1 MTELIFLGI
10 GVGTVAGFFGIG
22 GGGILIPILLF
33 LGFGTK
39 EAIGI
44 SIVQMVFSSIY
55 GSYLNYKKGTLDI
68 VMITTIGI
76 GGFVG
81 ALMSGKVTA
90 NFSDKNLEIIFL
102 SFMVFALLKMFFKTK
117 ENIVQKDINR
127 TTLFVIGFVI
137 GAISMTIGVG
147 GALVLVPILVGFL
160 HVKLK
165 KAISAGLF
173 FVVFSSI
180 SGLISHSLSCHIDF
194 ETGITIGIASL
205 FGVYFGIILKD
216 RVNVILQKRLLVG
229 FYFLIIIYLIDRI
242 FIHA

>member
-1 MTELIFLGI
+1 MIELIFLGTFV
-10 GVGTVAGFFGIG
+10 GVIAGFFGIG

-33 LGFGTK
+33 LGFATK

-68 VMITTIGI
+68 VMITSIGI
-76 GGFVG
+76 GGFFG
-81 ALMSGKVTA
+81 ALMSGKITA

-102 SFMVFALLKMFFKTK
+102 AFMVFALLKMFFKTK
-117 ENIVQKDINR
+117 ENRVQKDVNTII
-127 TTLFVIGFVI
+127 LFVIGFVI

-160 HVKLK
+160 HVELK

-205 FGVYFGIILKD
+205 FGVYFGIIFKD
-216 RVNVILQKRLLVG
+216 KIDSELQKRLLIG
-229 FYFLIIIYLIDRI
+229 FYFLIIIYLINRI
-242 FIHA
+242 FL